1 MMIDK
6 TYTAARGRKFA
17 LTLAAA
23 FAVLAAISYWRGREL
38 PPLILGALA
47 VVFLLAALALPQHLE
62 PVENAWMGL
71 AHLISK
77 VTTPIFMGIVYFVIL
92 TPIGLLRRIFGGSP
106 LVHRMAE
113 NSYWI
118 ARAPVDPERARRR
131 MERQF

>member
-1 MMIDK
+1 MSDE
-6 TYTAARGRKFA
+6 TYTAAKGRKFA
-17 LTLAAA
+17 LTLSVA
-23 FAVLAAISYWRGREL
+23 FALLAGISYWRGREL
-38 PPLILGALA
+38 PPLILGVLSAL
-47 VVFLLAALALPQHLE
+47 FLAAAVAMPQYLQ
-62 PVENAWMGL
+62 PVERAWMGL

-92 TPIGLLRRIFGGSP
+92 TPIGLVRRLFGGNA
-106 LVHRMAE
+106 LVHRKTG